1 MANQK
6 KNHNSD
12 PTSSQSDP
20 YLSGGGRETRPPQT
34 SDTDGST
41 PQTVS
46 SGKGSKDLALPPEFR
61 LVRSLGRG
69 GMGVVYLVK
78 LDTGFGEEELAL
90 KTILPE
96 HLGNQAA
103 IERFVKEAETLKR
116 LKHENIVS
124 LRDFRKYEGY
134 FYVLMEYI
142 AGSTLDIYLR
152 DRSPLS
158 VSEVLHWF
166 TPLAEAVDY
175 AHRKGVVHR
184 DIKPSNVMLGSTGSP
199 YLLDFGIAR
208 QADSAHT
215 QARRLGAGT
224 WEYMAPEQFDD
235 D

>member
-1 MANQK
+1 MSSCKANED
-6 KNHNSD
+6 SD
-12 PTSSQSDP
+12 PTHSQSEP
-20 YLSGGGRETRPPQT
+20 YLSGGGETYQPQS
-34 SDTDGST
+34 SDTNGRGL
-41 PQTVS
+41 PR
-46 SGKGSKDLALPPEFR
+46 GANGEGSKELALPPEFQ

-78 LDTGFGEEELAL
+78 RDTGFGEEELAL

-96 HLGNQAA
+96 HLGNQSA
-103 IERFVKEAETLKR
+103 IERFVKEVETLKGLR
-116 LKHENIVS
+116 HEHIVP
-124 LRDFRKYEGY
+124 LRDFRKYQGY
-134 FYVLMEYI
+134 FYFLMEYI
-142 AGSTLDIYLR
+142 SGSTLDIYLR

-158 VSEVLHWF
+158 VSEALKWF

-184 DIKPSNVMLGSTGSP
+184 DIKPANVMLGVTGSP

-224 WEYMAPEQFDD
+224 
-235 D
+235 